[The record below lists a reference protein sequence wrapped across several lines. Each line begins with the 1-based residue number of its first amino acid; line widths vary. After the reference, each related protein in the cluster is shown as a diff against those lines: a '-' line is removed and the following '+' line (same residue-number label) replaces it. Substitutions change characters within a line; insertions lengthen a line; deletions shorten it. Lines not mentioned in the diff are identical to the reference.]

1 MSHNKVKICN
11 QDPDSTGNVTV
22 GIEHLTDTSISSL
35 TNNDILSWNGT
46 AWANGPASS
55 GGGGEYIQIGRGE
68 DYASFY
74 PITHPGAVGRVVG
87 IHDTSPKNT
96 IPNATVNNFYAN
108 DAWGNPVLPMWKGS
122 VTLPAGKYLVMC
134 QTKVAFTSSGYYV
147 FSLQDSSGNS
157 YTPNA
162 IIGDNTSAQSVSDG
176 ALQSTINCLVDLSST
191 TELFIKT
198 VASSNV
204 STNQQHHVEGRT
216 GQSVPVAH
224 IIDRFT
230 YLIIVKV

>member
-1 MSHNKVKICN
+1 MSYNKVSICN

-22 GIEHLTDTSISSL
+22 SIEHLTDTSISSL

-46 AWANGPASS
+46 AWENGPASD
-55 GGGGEYIQIGRGE
+55 GNGEYIQIGRGE

-74 PITHPGAVGRVVG
+74 PIYHPAAVGRIVG

-96 IPNATVNNFYAN
+96 ISNATINTYYAN
-108 DAWGNPVLPMWKGS
+108 NNYPMWKGS

-147 FSLQDSSGNS
+147 FSLQDSNGNS

-162 IIGDNTSAQSVSDG
+162 IIGDNTGSQNVSDG

-216 GQSVPVAH
+216 DANAPVSH

>member
-11 QDPDSTGNVTV
+11 QEPDSAGNVTV
-22 GIEHLTDTSISSL
+22 GIDHLSDTAISSL
-35 TNNDILSWNGT
+35 ANNDILSWNGT
-46 AWANGPASS
+46 AWANGPAS

-68 DYASFY
+68 DYAENY
-74 PITHPGAVGRVVG
+74 PIDHPADEGRIVG

-96 IPNATVNNFYAN
+96 ISNATVNNFFSNNTYT
-108 DAWGNPVLPMWKGS
+108 MWKGS

-157 YTPNA
+157 YTPKA
-162 IIGDNTSAQSVSDG
+162 IIGDNTSAQSVSGG
-176 ALQSTINCLVDLSST
+176 ALPSTINCSVDLSST